1 MSAGQQVAIPTPST
15 VIPWRW
21 WVVVLATAHFLL
33 FAGLGLARHWGFM
46 TSLND
51 LGMFDQAVWGLL
63 HGKPF
68 LNTSSP
74 FNVPMNWLGW
84 HFNPVLALFAPLYA
98 IAEAPE
104 WLMIAQ
110 AAALAAAAWPLFLLA
125 RRISGSER
133 TGFLWAVAYL
143 FNPFLLNGVAWDFHP
158 VTLAVPLVALA
169 LFAVETGNGRLLLGS
184 CLPLLLVQE
193 QMGLTVAGFGA
204 LWALKQPSRRLGAW
218 LALLGLGQVILVL
231 GVVMPAFSPSQSHP
245 MLSSGLG
252 QVSRYG
258 WLTQALAQPATF
270 AGTVLVDMGGGLYL
284 ATLLMTFLFL
294 PLGGLAYC
302 LPGLGDLAANLLSA
316 NPMPRSAF
324 AYHSVVLVPILT
336 VAAIHGA
343 RKMASRQRRFD
354 QGEFAG
360 MALIPGLMAGYLLA
374 PLPLPGA
381 ADFWSPASYRLAADP
396 NVGLIRAVLPE
407 NASLSVQAN
416 VGAHFSRRGAIHL
429 FPHGIGQ
436 VDAVVLHLDN
446 PTRKL
451 GEGSPDELAT
461 LAHHLQMRPGAY
473 LDGVEALLS
482 DPGYGVS
489 LWQDNWLVFARGATA
504 GPPPVQERIKARI
517 ADLRRDWQPAQ
528 DTPNPL
534 EMKTW

>member
-1 MSAGQQVAIPTPST
+1 
-15 VIPWRW
+15 
-21 WVVVLATAHFLL
+21 
-33 FAGLGLARHWGFM
+33 
-46 TSLND
+46 
-51 LGMFDQAVWGLL
+51 
-63 HGKPF
+63 
-68 LNTSSP
+68 
-74 FNVPMNWLGW
+74 
-84 HFNPVLALFAPLYA
+84 
-98 IAEAPE
+98 
-104 WLMIAQ
+104 
-110 AAALAAAAWPLFLLA
+110 
-125 RRISGSER
+125 
-133 TGFLWAVAYL
+133 
-143 FNPFLLNGVAWDFHP
+143 
-158 VTLAVPLVALA
+158 
-169 LFAVETGNGRLLLGS
+169 
-184 CLPLLLVQE
+184 
-193 QMGLTVAGFGA
+193 
-204 LWALKQPSRRLGAW
+204 
-218 LALLGLGQVILVL
+218 LGLGQVILVL
-231 GVVMPAFSPSQSHP
+231 GIVMPAFSPSQSHP

-284 ATLLMTFLFL
+284 ATLLVTFLFL

-316 NPMPRSAF
+316 NSMPRSAF

-343 RKMASRQRRFD
+343 RRIASRQRHFD
-354 QGEFAG
+354 QGNFAA

-381 ADFWSPASYRLAADP
+381 ADFWSPASYRLSADP
-396 NVGLIRAVLPE
+396 NVGLIRTALPD

-416 VGAHFSRRGAIHL
+416 VGAHFSRRSAIHL

-451 GEGSPDELAT
+451 GEGSPEDVAT

-473 LDGVEALLS
+473 LDGIEALLS
-482 DPGYGVS
+482 DSGYGVS
-489 LWQDNWLVFARGATA
+489 LWQDNWLVFTRGATA
-504 GPPPVQERIKARI
+504 APPSVQEGIKARI
-517 ADLRRDWQPAQ
+517 ADLRREWQPAQ
-528 DTPNPL
+528 DTPNRL